1 MNTTYF
7 LNLVSGNVYGT
18 KKTPAIPD
26 QYYIGLSSTAP
37 SADGLNVTEPASG
50 GYQRVQ
56 LTGLSE
62 PTAGVVTNPTS
73 ISFPES
79 TQSWGTVSYF
89 VIFDAAT
96 EGNLLM
102 YGELEEARTVEA
114 ATIMTLRAN
123 SLTLSVLNAE

>member
-37 SADGLNVTEPASG
+37 SADGLNVTEPATG

-102 YGELEEARTVEA
+102 YGALEEARTVEA

>member
-26 QYYIGLSSTAP
+26 EYYIGLSSTAP
-37 SADGLNVTEPASG
+37 STDGLNVTEPASG

>member
-26 QYYIGLSSTAP
+26 EYYIGLSSTAP
-37 SADGLNVTEPASG
+37 STDGLNVTEPASG

-114 ATIMTLRAN
+114 ATLMTLRAN

>member
-26 QYYIGLSSTAP
+26 EYYIGLSSTAP
-37 SADGLNVTEPASG
+37 STDGLNVTEPASR

>member
-26 QYYIGLSSTAP
+26 EYYIGLSSTAP
-37 SADGLNVTEPASG
+37 STDGLNVTEPASG

-114 ATIMTLRAN
+114 ATIMTLRAT

>member
-37 SADGLNVTEPASG
+37 SADGLNVTEPATG

>member
-26 QYYIGLSSTAP
+26 QYYIGLSSTSP
-37 SADGLNVTEPASG
+37 SADGLNVTEPATG

>member
-26 QYYIGLSSTAP
+26 EYYIGLSSTAP
-37 SADGLNVTEPASG
+37 STDGLNVTEPASG

-73 ISFPES
+73 INFPES

>member
-26 QYYIGLSSTAP
+26 EYYIGLSSTAP
-37 SADGLNVTEPASG
+37 SADGLNVTEPATG

>member
-7 LNLVSGNVYGT
+7 LNLVSGNIYGT

-26 QYYIGLSSTAP
+26 EYYIGLSSTAP
-37 SADGLNVTEPASG
+37 STDGLNVTEPASG

-114 ATIMTLRAN
+114 ATLMTLRAN